1 MPMTALTTVTV
12 QIRASLAHAMTSIGR
27 QWDHR
32 SQGIGHDLESGIN
45 SESLVTGIKPMNGI
59 TEMTLQGA
67 AADIAE
73 TLNDLWKHLLYTDED
88 ELCALVIGDRVVGHW
103 WVALE
108 EAGIEN
114 PEITEPADQMKLLLA
129 A

>member
-1 MPMTALTTVTV
+1 MPTTALTTVTV
-12 QIRASLAHAMTSIGR
+12 QIRADLAVAMTSIGR

-45 SESLVTGIKPMNGI
+45 SESLVTGIKPVNGI
-59 TEMTLQGA
+59 TEMTLEGA

-73 TLNDLWKHLLYTDED
+73 TLDNLWKHLLCTDED

-114 PEITEPADQMKLLLA
+114 PEVTEPAEQMKLLLTA
-129 A
+129 

>member
-1 MPMTALTTVTV
+1 MPTTALTTVTV
-12 QIRASLAHAMTSIGR
+12 QIRADLAVAMTSIGR

-32 SQGIGHDLESGIN
+32 SKGIGHDLESGIN
-45 SESLVTGIKPMNGI
+45 SESLVTGIKPVNGI

-73 TLNDLWKHLLYTDED
+73 TLNDLWKHLLHTDED
-88 ELCALVIGDRVVGHW
+88 ELCALVIGDRVVDHW

-114 PEITEPADQMKLLLA
+114 PEVTEPADQMKLLLA